1 MDKPLSVSIEE
12 FKQNLVDTVQNSR
25 LPIVVVDLIMK
36 DFFNEIHELAKDY
49 TLKEIQEYNNL
60 SV

>member
-12 FKQNLVDTVQNSR
+12 FKQNLVNTIQGSK
-25 LPIVVVDLIMK
+25 LPIVIVDLIMK
-36 DFFNEIHELAKDY
+36 DLFNEIHELAKDY